1 MTTTGPPGK
10 KGGLVLSGLFVLP
23 SRRITMGMHGTNEER
38 FIRIDELAREARVSV
53 STIRHWLRI
62 GRLPSVKLGK
72 RRFVPREAF
81 EQMVASGSLSNP

>member
-1 MTTTGPPGK
+1 MGPPRK
-10 KGGLVLSGLFVLP
+10 KGWLLLSGLFVVE
-23 SRRITMGMHGTNEER
+23 SRRITLGMHGTNEDR

-72 RRFVPREAF
+72 RRVVPRDAF
-81 EQMVASGSLSNP
+81 ERMVASGSLSNP